1 MIRREGKLT
10 RLSFAENQSVH
21 GKRHGFGIVR
31 IGGFGLFRDMK
42 ILAGSVVFSVM
53 GLGGAAV
60 AMTLVADGGKIR
72 HFSCVG
78 MADIEAKKP
87 VTATAVMMMQEA
99 GKLSVEDPVAKYL
112 PEFSDLK
119 DTTFYPTEKQQE
131 RLATSYRR
139 TDDGALE
146 KVSIWAFGG
155 KRLSDRNRIPLGNG
169 GLFST
174 APDYVKF
181 CQMILNGGELGT
193 QVWLDPVKERVDLLM
208 VQRSNFPNSDASD
221 VRKALHEGAAKS

>member
-1 MIRREGKLT
+1 
-10 RLSFAENQSVH
+10 
-21 GKRHGFGIVR
+21 
-31 IGGFGLFRDMK
+31 MK

-119 DTTFYPTEKQQE
+119 DTTCWGPK
-131 RLATSYRR
+131 
-139 TDDGALE
+139 
-146 KVSIWAFGG
+146 
-155 KRLSDRNRIPLGNG
+155 
-169 GLFST
+169 LFSFQT
-174 APDYVKF
+174 HPK
-181 CQMILNGGELGT
+181 
-193 QVWLDPVKERVDLLM
+193 VD
-208 VQRSNFPNSDASD
+208 
-221 VRKALHEGAAKS
+221 K